1 MGEEE
6 PGPTWFCSGFGVHR
20 KAGADRSN
28 SSQALD
34 QDLEIFEGRTGGCPL
49 RHGAWVPG
57 STGRIREHPKELSVL
72 HGEGD
77 ILNFC

>member
-6 PGPTWFCSGFGVHR
+6 PGPTWFCSGFGAHR

-34 QDLEIFEGRTGGCPL
+34 QDLEIFKGRTPRL
-49 RHGAWVPG
+49 WR
-57 STGRIREHPKELSVL
+57 LSPETRGL
-72 HGEGD
+72 GPRQHWKD
-77 ILNFC
+77 P